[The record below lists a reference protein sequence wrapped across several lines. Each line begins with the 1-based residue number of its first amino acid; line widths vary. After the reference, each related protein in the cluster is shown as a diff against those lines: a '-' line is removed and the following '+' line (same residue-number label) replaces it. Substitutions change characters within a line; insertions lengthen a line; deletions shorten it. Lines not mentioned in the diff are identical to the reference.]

1 MAKPPRVKGTNV
13 VVYVL
18 IGLLIV
24 GLAGFGIG
32 GFTTSVRSIGSVGDK
47 EITVD
52 EYVRALQS
60 QVNLFSQYTGATIS
74 AGEAIQLGLD
84 RRALEAVILQAALD
98 NETSRLGISVG
109 DATVLQRLRS
119 TPGFQGPD
127 GQFDQDSYE
136 FALERAGLSPSDY
149 DEVIR
154 AEETRSILGASVA
167 AGIQPSDAYIDSFVI
182 NALGARDF
190 RWVAI
195 GEADLAEPVPEPSAT
210 EIKEHYDANPDE
222 FTAPEQRH
230 VTLVQLTPE
239 MLADGISIDDEA
251 LRAEYE
257 AREDQFNI
265 PERRIVERLVF
276 PDAAS
281 AQRARQLYDAGE
293 AGFVELVVQRG
304 ISLADVDLGEVQRQD
319 LSQPAGDLLFSSTE
333 TGVFGPVESEL
344 GPALYRVSAVL
355 AARTTSFEDA
365 REDLGD
371 QLRLDLARDRI
382 ADSIEEYEDQLA
394 GGATLEELAAE
405 TLMELS
411 RMPVS
416 SETRDGIA
424 RHAAFRNAVAVLDE
438 DDFPTLAN
446 LPDGGI
452 FAVRLDRI
460 VPPELRPLDSARS
473 DVVDSWKRSE
483 VERLVAV
490 HAEELKAKLEDG
502 FSFEDLGLQPTQE
515 VGTRRRDL
523 GFAGPIGLADAAFG
537 QIADGFAVFGRGEEV
552 GIVRVD
558 AVHDVDLES
567 REAAELRSNLSRRY
581 SASTGSDVVRIYNE
595 YLQKSAGTTIDHSI
609 ISSIHAQ
616 FPAPA
621 RN

>member
-98 NETSRLGISVG
+98 NETFRLGLSVG
-109 DATVLQRLRS
+109 DATVLQRLRA

-127 GQFDQDSYE
+127 VQFDQDSYE

-149 DEVIR
+149 DEIIR

-167 AGIQPSDAYIDSFVI
+167 AGIQPSDAYIDNFGVNS
-182 NALGARDF
+182 LGARDF
-190 RWVAI
+190 RWVTI

-222 FTAPEQRH
+222 FTAPEQRR

-239 MLADGISIDDEA
+239 MLADGISIDEEA
-251 LRAEYE
+251 LRAEFE

-265 PERRIVERLVF
+265 PERRVVERLVF
-276 PDAAS
+276 PDTTS

-293 AGFVELVVQRG
+293 AGFVELVIQRG
-304 ISLADVDLGEVQRQD
+304 TSLADVDLGEVQRQD
-319 LSQPAGDLLFSSTE
+319 LSQPAGDLLFSSSE
-333 TGVFGPVESEL
+333 TGVFGPVETEL

-382 ADSIEEYEDQLA
+382 ADDIEEYEDQLA

-411 RMPVS
+411 KMSVS
-416 SETRDGIA
+416 TATRDGIA
-424 RHAAFRNAVAVLDE
+424 RHAAFRNAVALLDE

-460 VPPELRPLDSARS
+460 IPPELRPLDLARS
-473 DVVDSWKRSE
+473 NVFDSWKRSE
-483 VERLVAV
+483 VERLVAE

-502 FSFEDLGLQPTQE
+502 YSFEDLGLEPTLE
-515 VGTRRRDL
+515 IGVRRRDL

-537 QIADGFAVFGRGEEV
+537 HNVDGFAVFGRGEEV

-558 AVHDVDLES
+558 AVHDVDLDS
-567 REAAELRSNLSRRY
+567 LEAVELGSNLSRQY
-581 SASTGSDVVRIYNE
+581 SASTGRDVVRIYNE
-595 YLQKSAGTTIDHSI
+595 YLQRSAGTMIDHSI